1 VNINDHESIQN
12 LIDQYL
18 DESLSGQELV
28 QFEAELAINKELQNL
43 VAINKATRFAIKE
56 QVLNDRLAMLKRHAA
71 SAHDSATVDKGIT
84 ELKKPEQAKVN
95 STILIKIIGLSILI
109 TALGYF
115 SFNHFFTKP
124 DITKKP
130 LPVSTPSNEPVV
142 QNGED
147 NSNTTT
153 IKTEPFA
160 ESNAPV
166 TPEPIAQIENPT
178 TKSSPQIKDF
188 ALLAAKY
195 FITAKNLNAVFR
207 GNITEST
214 TQALKEYQAGKFEN
228 AFQALKNVDADD
240 QSGQYLKAHTLYQLG
255 NIKEATAIFNS
266 FYEDE
271 YSDYHFDATYDLLMC
286 YLKAKP
292 IDKAKCIKISK
303 ELLVKNSIKS
313 EAVKV
318 ILAELTN

>member
-1 VNINDHESIQN
+1 VNINHHENIQN

-18 DESLSGQELV
+18 DKSLSGQELV
-28 QFEAELAINKELQNL
+28 QFEAELSINKELQNL

-56 QVLNDRLAMLKRHAA
+56 QVLSDRLAMLKRHAA
-71 SAHDSATVDKGIT
+71 STQFSATVDKGVT
-84 ELKKPEQAKVN
+84 DLKQPEQAKVN
-95 STILIKIIGLSILI
+95 SAILIKIIGLSILI
-109 TALGYF
+109 IALGYF
-115 SFNHFFTKP
+115 SFNQFFTKP
-124 DITKKP
+124 DITTKP
-130 LPVSTPSNEPVV
+130 VPSTEPIA

-160 ESNAPV
+160 QSNDPV
-166 TPEPIAQIENPT
+166 TSEPIAQIENPN

-195 FITAKNLNAVFR
+195 FITAKNLNAVLR
-207 GNITEST
+207 GDINDQTA
-214 TQALKEYQAGKFEN
+214 QAIKEYQAGKFEN
-228 AFQALKNVDADD
+228 ALLALKNVDADN

-255 NIKEATAIFNS
+255 NIKEATVIFNS

-286 YLKAKP
+286 YLQAKP
-292 IDKAKCIKISK
+292 IDKDKCIKISK
-303 ELLVKNSIKS
+303 ELHVKNSIKS